1 MIIVKLLVA
10 DIKQGN
16 AVANSILKN
25 KFTLNVFGSSFDS
38 FHVTSSNTMEQTA
51 VYVIQFVTK
60 SLLFNEIEES
70 LKNMDYQIMI
80 SLVTLIALEVIL
92 GIDNVIF
99 ISILAGKLPANQQ
112 KKARL
117 YGLILAMILRLA
129 LLAVISLIMKLEND
143 LFRVF
148 NQGFSVKDL
157 ILVLGGLFLLYK
169 SATEI
174 FHKMEGEQGNQ
185 SKKFKA
191 VTFTQVIIQILLMD
205 LVFSVDSIIT
215 AIGMV
220 KEVWIMYVA
229 IVVTVLIM
237 LIAAEPISNFVNK
250 HPAFKM
256 LALSFLLLIG
266 FSLISEGFGVEIP
279 KGYIYFS
286 MAFSMLVSIFQVRM
300 NKNSKPVVTHEH
312 YKEGED
318 KLPKNV
324 L

>member
-1 MIIVKLLVA
+1 
-10 DIKQGN
+10 
-16 AVANSILKN
+16 
-25 KFTLNVFGSSFDS
+25 
-38 FHVTSSNTMEQTA
+38 
-51 VYVIQFVTK
+51 
-60 SLLFNEIEES
+60 
-70 LKNMDYQIMI
+70 MDYQIMI

-286 MAFSMLVSIFQVRM
+286 MAFSMLVSIFQVRV

>member
-1 MIIVKLLVA
+1 
-10 DIKQGN
+10 
-16 AVANSILKN
+16 
-25 KFTLNVFGSSFDS
+25 
-38 FHVTSSNTMEQTA
+38 
-51 VYVIQFVTK
+51 
-60 SLLFNEIEES
+60 
-70 LKNMDYQIMI
+70 MDYQIMI

-191 VTFTQVIIQILLMD
+191 VTFTQVIIQILIMD